1 LGYRILFWFFERR
14 TTNDEM
20 RGDIP
25 MFNKKQTE
33 PGLGKT
39 YGRVKTPTILQMEVA
54 ECGAASLT
62 MILAYYGC
70 HVPLEQ
76 LRIDCGVSRDGSNAR
91 NLLRAARKYGLEAKG
106 YRKEPLD
113 LRQIKPPFI
122 IHWNFNHFLVCEGFS
137 GNKAYLNDP
146 AQGRRTVTV
155 EEFDQAFT
163 GVTLIFSPTPQLVK
177 QGAQTGASHGLA
189 DRLRGS
195 RQALIYIIIVG
206 LALVIPGMVVP
217 TFTKVFIDSVLLG
230 GKEKWLNLLLLG
242 MAFTALVKGIL
253 KWLQS
258 YYLLRLETKI
268 ALSSASRFLWH
279 VLRLP
284 IEFFLQRYAGDL
296 SNRVASNDTVSKL
309 LSGQLATAV
318 LNLMVISFYFL
329 LMLQY
334 DVFLT
339 LVGLAAAVINLI
351 FLRYVSQK
359 RADQNLK
366 LLQNRGKVF
375 SAAISGLHIIE
386 TLKATGS
393 ESGFFEKWAGHQAKL
408 LNSEQEIGVSS
419 QYLAAVPALLTGITN
434 AAVLILGARRIL
446 DGYLTVGMLVAFQ
459 SLMSSFLNPVTELVN
474 LGSQFQ
480 EVKGDMSRL
489 DDVLKYPLDI
499 QFQAAESVTRPE
511 TPANLTGTVEIRN
524 LTFGYSPLEPPLI
537 ENFNLT
543 LQPGARVA
551 LIGESGSGKST
562 LAKLIAGLYRPWS
575 GEILFDGQSRETVP
589 RSVLNNCLAM
599 VDQDIILFEG
609 ALRDNLSMWDE
620 TIPEAELIRAA
631 KDACIHEVIT
641 DREGGYSSKIAEG
654 GRNFSG
660 GQRQRLEIARALTQ
674 NPTILIMDEATSA
687 LDPKMEALID
697 QNIRRRGCTCII
709 VAHRLSTIRDCDE
722 IILLEQGKIV
732 QRGTHEVMKNE
743 VDSPY
748 ARLIAMN

>member
-1 LGYRILFWFFERR
+1 
-14 TTNDEM
+14 
-20 RGDIP
+20 
-25 MFNKKQTE
+25 MFNKKQNE
-33 PGLGKT
+33 PRLGKN

-54 ECGAASLT
+54 ECGAASLA

-70 HVPLEQ
+70 HAPLEQ

-106 YRKEPLD
+106 YRKEPVA

-122 IHWNFNHFLVCEGFS
+122 IHWNFNHFLVCEGFG
-137 GNKAYLNDP
+137 GNKVYLNDP
-146 AQGRRTVTV
+146 AQGRRSVSPQ
-155 EEFDQAFT
+155 ELDLAFT
-163 GVTLIFSPTPQLVK
+163 GVTLTFSPTAQFKK
-177 QGAQTGASHGLA
+177 QGTQVGASRALA
-189 DRLRGS
+189 VRLRGS

-217 TFTKVFIDSVLLG
+217 TFTKVFIDSILLG

-284 IEFFLQRYAGDL
+284 VEFFLQRYAGDL
-296 SNRVASNDTVSKL
+296 SNRVDSNDTVAQL
-309 LSGQLATAV
+309 LSGELATAV
-318 LNLMVISFYFL
+318 LNVMVISFYFL

-334 DVFLT
+334 DVALSLLGLT
-339 LVGLAAAVINLI
+339 AAVTNLV
-351 FLRYVSQK
+351 FLRYVSRK

-366 LLQNRGKVF
+366 LLQNRGKVL
-375 SAAISGLHIIE
+375 SVAISGLHIIE

-393 ESGFFEKWAGHQAKL
+393 ESGFFEKWAGYQAKL
-408 LNSEQEIGVSS
+408 LNSEQEIGVST
-419 QYLAAVPALLTGITN
+419 QYLTAVPAFLTGLTN

-459 SLMSSFLNPVTELVN
+459 SLMASFLNPVTELVN
-474 LGSQFQ
+474 LGSRFQ

-489 DDVLKYPLDI
+489 DDVLKYPPD
-499 QFQAAESVTRPE
+499 FRFETEETATRQPE
-511 TPANLTGTVEIRN
+511 EPVNLTGTVAIKN
-524 LTFGYSPLEPPLI
+524 LTFGYSPLEPPLVAD
-537 ENFNLT
+537 FHLA
-543 LQPGARVA
+543 LRPGARVA

-562 LAKLIAGLYRPWS
+562 LAKLVAGLYRPWS
-575 GEILFDGQSRETVP
+575 GEILFDGRPREAVP
-589 RSVLNNCLAM
+589 RSVMNNCLAL

-609 ALRDNLSMWDE
+609 TLRDNLTMWDD
-620 TIPEAELIRAA
+620 TIPEAEIIQAA
-631 KDACIHEVIT
+631 KDACIHEVIIA
-641 DREGGYSSKIAEG
+641 REGGYGSQISEG

-660 GQRQRLEIARALTQ
+660 GQRQRLEIARALVQ
-674 NPTILIMDEATSA
+674 NPTILVMDEATSA
-687 LDPKMEALID
+687 LDPKIEALID

-722 IILLEQGKIV
+722 IILIEQGKIV

-743 VDSPY
+743 ADSPY

>member
-1 LGYRILFWFFERR
+1 LRS
-14 TTNDEM
+14 D
-20 RGDIP
+20 
-25 MFNKKQTE
+25 KKQDE
-33 PGLGKT
+33 RNLGKT
-39 YGRVKTPTILQMEVA
+39 YSRVKTPTILQMEVA
-54 ECGAASLT
+54 ECGAASLA

-146 AQGRRTVTV
+146 GQGRRTVTA

-163 GVTLIFSPTPQLVK
+163 GVMLIFSPTPQLVK
-177 QGAQTGASHGLA
+177 QGAQTGAAHGLA
-189 DRLRGS
+189 VRLRGS
-195 RQALIYIIIVG
+195 RQALVYIIIIG

-217 TFTKVFIDSVLLG
+217 TFTKVFIDSILLG
-230 GKEKWLNLLLLG
+230 GKEKWLNLLLMG
-242 MAFTALVKGIL
+242 MAFTALVKGML

-296 SNRVASNDTVSKL
+296 SNRVASNDTVAKL

-318 LNLMVISFYFL
+318 LNLMVIIFYFL

-334 DVFLT
+334 DVVLT
-339 LVGLAAAVINLI
+339 LVGLAAAVINLV

-366 LLQNRGKVF
+366 LLQNRGKVL
-375 SAAISGLHIIE
+375 STAISGLHIIE
-386 TLKATGS
+386 TLNATGS

-408 LNSEQEIGVSS
+408 LNSEQEIGVSA
-419 QYLAAVPALLTGITN
+419 QYLAAIPALLTGLTN
-434 AAVLILGARRIL
+434 VAVLILGARRIL

-499 QFQAAESVTRPE
+499 RFQAEETAAPQPE
-511 TPANLTGTVEIRN
+511 TPVNLTGTVAIRN
-524 LTFGYSPLEPPLI
+524 LTFGYSPLEAPLV

-543 LQPGARVA
+543 LRPGSRVA

-575 GEILFDGQSRETVP
+575 GEILFDGRPREMVP

-609 ALRDNLSMWDE
+609 TLRDNLTMWDE
-620 TIPEAELIRAA
+620 TIPEPELIRAA
-631 KDACIHEVIT
+631 KDACVHEVIT
-641 DREGGYSSKIAEG
+641 AREGGYSSKIEEG

-687 LDPKMEALID
+687 LDPKIEALVD

-732 QRGTHEVMKNE
+732 QRGTHETMKNAE
-743 VDSPY
+743 GPY